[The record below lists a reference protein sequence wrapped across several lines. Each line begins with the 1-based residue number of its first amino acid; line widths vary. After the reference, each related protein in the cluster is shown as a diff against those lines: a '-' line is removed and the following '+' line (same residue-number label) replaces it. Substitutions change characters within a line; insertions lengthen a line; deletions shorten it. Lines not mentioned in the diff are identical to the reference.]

1 MAGLF
6 FYHPIHLKLP
16 GEEVCSNEKAIQ
28 FPPVVGNHGFR
39 LDGVRL

>member
-6 FYHPIHLKLP
+6 NSIQAILKLP

-28 FPPVVGNHGFR
+28 FPPIVGNHGFR
-39 LDGVRL
+39 LDDVRL